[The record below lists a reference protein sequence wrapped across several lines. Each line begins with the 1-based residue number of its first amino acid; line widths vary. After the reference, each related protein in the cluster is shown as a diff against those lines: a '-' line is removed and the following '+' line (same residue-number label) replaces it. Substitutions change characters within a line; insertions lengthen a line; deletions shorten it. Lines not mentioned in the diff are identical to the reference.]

1 MRVMNHNWSATK
13 QCLHLQS
20 VAEISRHSLYG
31 LKIAHRRQME
41 NNTNCHFVAF
51 DVGLKCVCREN
62 YRIASIV
69 SGKLQCEACPVGQV
83 RQICSVGSIK
93 YPKWF
98 CKQSCGF
105 NLW

>member
-1 MRVMNHNWSATK
+1 MSSSAECSRDKPPFIIWTEDST
-13 QCLHLQS
+13 QTPICYFQS
-20 VAEISRHSLYG
+20 M
-31 LKIAHRRQME
+31 QME